1 MNISKLSD
9 NIDSI
14 ELLIKK
20 FKDNELTY
28 IATRDTLIELG
39 YSKSESESILDNITG
54 THKNGLNS

>member
-39 YSKSESESILDNITG
+39 YSKSESESILDNINVG
-54 THKNGLNS
+54 RL